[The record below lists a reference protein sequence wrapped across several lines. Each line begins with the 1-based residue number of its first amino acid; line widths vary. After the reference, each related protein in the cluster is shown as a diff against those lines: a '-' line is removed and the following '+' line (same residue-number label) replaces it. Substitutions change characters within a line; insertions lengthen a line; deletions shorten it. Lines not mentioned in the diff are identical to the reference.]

1 MKKKKNGNKNVKRK
15 ATQERFVFKRFVMT
29 GERSERVLDHV
40 REKVREMVRE
50 KVRAVDHRK

>member
-1 MKKKKNGNKNVKRK
+1 
-15 ATQERFVFKRFVMT
+15 MT